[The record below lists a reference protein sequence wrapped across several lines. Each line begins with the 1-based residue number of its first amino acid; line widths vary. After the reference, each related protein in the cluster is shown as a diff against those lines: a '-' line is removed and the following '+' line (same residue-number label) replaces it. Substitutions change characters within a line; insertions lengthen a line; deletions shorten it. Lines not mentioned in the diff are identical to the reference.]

1 MARHPRPPPGFT
13 LLEVLVALIIF
24 GIAFGVLAQI
34 VQSGLRQSDTAAAT
48 TTAVLLARSQLARVG
63 ADVPLQTGTLEGETA
78 EGFRWRTGI
87 LPAEIEPR
95 EDELVLYLVEV
106 IVAWGPLEREQAISL
121 TSLRLGALEP
131 LEP

>member
-1 MARHPRPPPGFT
+1 MAWRPEPPRGFT

-63 ADVPLQTGTLEGETA
+63 ADVPLQPGALEGETA
-78 EGFRWRTGI
+78 EGFRWRTVI
-87 LPAEIEPR
+87 LPAEIAPR
-95 EDELVLYLVEV
+95 EDELALYLVEV
-106 IVAWGPLEREQAISL
+106 SVAWGPLEGEPAVTL
-121 TSLRLGALEP
+121 ASLRLGTP
-131 LEP
+131 VP